1 MRGSAEGSSPILR
14 RSLSRAG
21 NHRSHEIDAVDGHC
35 DAVYWRGFA
44 RNLRTAKSPGAS
56 TDQNGRAT
64 LALRRKRKSEF
75 QTRAG
80 LDGNI
85 GVKEDAGTGDVT
97 QLAGV
102 ILQWAV
108 FGHTDLYG
116 QVNFVPSG
124 LSALSHNVPPELD
137 ARRRPRD
144 FWHAALKTR
153 WLRFGVGSR
162 LGKANANSSHYGK
175 YRHGLMK
182 FTGWWVG
189 SLVRG
194 SELKPGGAAAIA
206 PHSLKAV
213 PRRRRVV
220 RWQKN
225 DPWRC

>member
-85 GVKEDAGTGDVT
+85 GVKEDAGTGDIA
-97 QLAGV
+97 QLPGV
-102 ILQWAV
+102 ILQRAV
-108 FGHTDLYG
+108 LGHTDLYG
-116 QVNFVPSG
+116 QVNLVASG
-124 LSALSHNVPPELD
+124 LSALSHNIPPSLD
-137 ARRRPRD
+137 ARWQPRD
-144 FWHAALKTR
+144 CRWLALKIGH
-153 WLRFGVGSR
+153 LRLREDSQVGK
-162 LGKANANSSHYGK
+162 GNANSSHYRK
-175 YRHGLMK
+175 YRHALMN
-182 FTGWWVG
+182 FSG
-189 SLVRG
+189 RG
-194 SELKPGGAAAIA
+194 IDRFA
-206 PHSLKAV
+206 
-213 PRRRRVV
+213 R
-220 RWQKN
+220 
-225 DPWRC
+225 